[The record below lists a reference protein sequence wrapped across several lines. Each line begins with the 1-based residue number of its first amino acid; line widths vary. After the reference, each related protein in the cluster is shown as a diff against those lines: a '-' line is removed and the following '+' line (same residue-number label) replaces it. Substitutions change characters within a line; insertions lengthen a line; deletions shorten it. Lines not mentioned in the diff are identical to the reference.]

1 MRDRQY
7 NEHKDIRKGQ
17 DISTVPFIHFVIFSF
32 FDPGN

>member
-17 DISTVPFIHFVIFSF
+17 DISTVPFIHFVISF